1 MGVDTRLY
9 WIWLQEAV
17 GRGNPLGSE
26 LLKKFGEPW
35 EVYHADRA
43 ALKAAGVKRKA
54 DLKALCDKSLRRA
67 NAVLTYTL
75 RCRDW
80 ILTPADSY
88 YPEQLKAIEAPPLVL
103 YGRGEPPRLQDVPT
117 LTIVGTRYCSSTGI
131 YAAEKLAAVAAAAG
145 ITVISGGAVGI
156 DAAAHRGALR
166 AGGVTVLLMPCSLD
180 VSYPREN
187 AALRQSVVMSGGALL
202 TEYAPTANA
211 YKSHFRERNRILS
224 GLSLAT
230 CVVEAP
236 KRSGALMTA
245 NFAREQGRDVYGV
258 PGDISRAS
266 CKGSNQLI
274 RSGAAPLCSGLDLL
288 EEFSLRWGNHL
299 NIEAAQYM
307 EENYKAVRPALKEEQ
322 RAPAR
327 REARWENPQRDTP
340 SAAKECPEYLSADA
354 KAVFAV
360 LGETALPVDELAAK
374 CGMAVPRVMA
384 VLTELE
390 LAGCVRPAAGQMYA
404 RPKD

>member
-1 MGVDTRLY
+1 MATDTRLY
-9 WIWLQEAV
+9 WIWMQEAV
-17 GRGNPLGSE
+17 GRGNPLGKK
-26 LLKKFGEPW
+26 LLETFGGPEA
-35 EVYHADRA
+35 VYNADRA
-43 ALKAAGVKRKA
+43 ALMASGVKRKA

-67 NAVLTYTL
+67 RAVLSYTL
-75 RCRDW
+75 DCRDW

-88 YPEQLKAIEAPPLVL
+88 YPEQLRAIDAPPLVL

-117 LTIVGTRYCSSTGI
+117 LTIVGTRYCSSAGV

-187 AALRQSVVMSGGALL
+187 AALRRSIVMNGGALL
-202 TEYAPTANA
+202 TEYAPTAKA

-245 NFAREQGRDVYGV
+245 GFAREQGRDVYSI
-258 PGDISRAS
+258 PGDIDRAC
-266 CKGSNQLI
+266 CKGSNALL
-274 RSGAAPLCSGLDLL
+274 RKGAAPLCSGRDLL
-288 EEFSLRWGNHL
+288 EEFSPRWGNHL
-299 NIEAAQYM
+299 NSEAARYT
-307 EENYKAVRPALKEEQ
+307 EETYKAAGPAVKEKQ
-322 RAPAR
+322 RAPAAR
-327 REARWENPQRDTP
+327 AARWEKPKT
-340 SAAKECPEYLSADA
+340 AAPAERTCPDYLSPDA
-354 KAVFAV
+354 KTVFAG
-360 LGETALPVDELAAK
+360 LGESPLPVDELAAK
-374 CGMAVPRVMA
+374 CGLPVPRVMA
-384 VLTELE
+384 ALTELE
-390 LAGCVRPAAGQMYA
+390 LAGCVSPAAGQMYA

>member
-1 MGVDTRLY
+1 MATDTRLY
-9 WIWLQEAV
+9 WIWMQEAV
-17 GRGNPLGSE
+17 GRGNPLGKK
-26 LLKKFGEPW
+26 LLETFGGPEA
-35 EVYHADRA
+35 VYNADRA
-43 ALKAAGVKRKA
+43 ALMAAGVKRKA

-67 NAVLTYTL
+67 RAVLSYTL
-75 RCRDW
+75 DCRDW

-88 YPEQLKAIEAPPLVL
+88 YPEQLRAIDAPPLVL

-117 LTIVGTRYCSSTGI
+117 MTIVGTRYCSSAGI
-131 YAAEKLAAVAAAAG
+131 VAAEKLAAVAAAAG

-187 AALRQSVVMSGGALL
+187 AALRRSIVMNGGALL
-202 TEYAPTANA
+202 TEYAPTAKA

-245 NFAREQGRDVYGV
+245 GFAREQGRDVYSV
-258 PGDISRAS
+258 PGDIDRAC
-266 CKGSNQLI
+266 CKGSNALL
-274 RSGAAPLCSGLDLL
+274 RKGAAPLCSGRDLL
-288 EEFSLRWGNHL
+288 EEFSPRWGNHL
-299 NIEAAQYM
+299 NSEAARYV
-307 EENYKAVRPALKEEQ
+307 EETYKAAGPAVKEKQ
-322 RAPAR
+322 RAPAAR
-327 REARWENPQRDTP
+327 AARWEKPKTAA
-340 SAAKECPEYLSADA
+340 SAERTCPDYLSPDA
-354 KAVFAV
+354 KTVFAG
-360 LGETALPVDELAAK
+360 LGESPLPVDELAAK
-374 CGMAVPRVMA
+374 CGLPVPRVMA
-384 VLTELE
+384 ALTELE
-390 LAGCVRPAAGQMYA
+390 LAGCVSPAAGQMYA

>member
-1 MGVDTRLY
+1 MATDTRLY
-9 WIWLQEAV
+9 WIWMQEAV
-17 GRGNPLGSE
+17 GRGNPLGKK
-26 LLKKFGEPW
+26 LLETFGGPEA
-35 EVYHADRA
+35 VYNADRA
-43 ALKAAGVKRKA
+43 ALMAAGVKRKA

-67 NAVLTYTL
+67 RAVLSYTL
-75 RCRDW
+75 DCRDW

-88 YPEQLKAIEAPPLVL
+88 YPEQLRAIDAPPLVL

-117 LTIVGTRYCSSTGI
+117 LTIVGTRYCSSAGV

-187 AALRQSVVMSGGALL
+187 AALRRSIVMNGGALL
-202 TEYAPTANA
+202 TEYAPTAKA

-245 NFAREQGRDVYGV
+245 GFAREQGRDVYSV
-258 PGDISRAS
+258 PGDIDRAC
-266 CKGSNQLI
+266 CKGSNVLL
-274 RSGAAPLCSGLDLL
+274 RKGAAPLCSGRDLL
-288 EEFSLRWGNHL
+288 EEFSPRWGNHL
-299 NIEAAQYM
+299 NSEAARYT
-307 EENYKAVRPALKEEQ
+307 EETYKAAGPAVKEKQ
-322 RAPAR
+322 RAPAAR
-327 REARWENPQRDTP
+327 AARWEKPKTAVPAERT
-340 SAAKECPEYLSADA
+340 CPDYLSPDA
-354 KAVFAV
+354 KTVFAG
-360 LGETALPVDELAAK
+360 LGESPLPVDELAAK
-374 CGMAVPRVMA
+374 CGLPVPRVMA
-384 VLTELE
+384 ALTELE
-390 LAGCVRPAAGQMYA
+390 LAGCVSPAAGQMYA

>member
-1 MGVDTRLY
+1 MY
-9 WIWLQEAV
+9 
-17 GRGNPLGSE
+17 N
-26 LLKKFGEPW
+26 
-35 EVYHADRA
+35 ADRA

-54 DLKALCDKSLRRA
+54 SLKALCDKSLRRA
-67 NAVLTYTL
+67 RAVLSYTL
-75 RCRDW
+75 DCRDW

-88 YPEQLKAIEAPPLVL
+88 YPEQLRAIDAPPLVL

-117 LTIVGTRYCSSTGI
+117 LTIVGTRYCSSAGV

-187 AALRQSVVMSGGALL
+187 AALRRSIVMNGGALL
-202 TEYAPTANA
+202 TEYAPTAKA

-245 NFAREQGRDVYGV
+245 GFAREQGRDVYSV
-258 PGDISRAS
+258 PGDIDRAC
-266 CKGSNQLI
+266 CKGSNALL
-274 RSGAAPLCSGLDLL
+274 RKGAAPLCSGRDLL
-288 EEFSLRWGNHL
+288 EEFSPRWGNHL
-299 NIEAAQYM
+299 NSEAARYT
-307 EENYKAVRPALKEEQ
+307 EETYKAAGPAVKEKQ
-322 RAPAR
+322 RAPAAR
-327 REARWENPQRDTP
+327 AARWEKPKTAVPAERT
-340 SAAKECPEYLSADA
+340 CPDYLSPDA
-354 KAVFAV
+354 KTVFAG
-360 LGETALPVDELAAK
+360 LGESPLPVDELAAK
-374 CGMAVPRVMA
+374 CGLPVPRVMA
-384 VLTELE
+384 ALTELE
-390 LAGCVRPAAGQMYA
+390 LAGCVSPAAGQMYA

>member
-1 MGVDTRLY
+1 MATDTRLY
-9 WIWLQEAV
+9 WIWMQEAV
-17 GRGNPLGSE
+17 GRGNPLGKK
-26 LLKKFGEPW
+26 LLETFGGPEA
-35 EVYHADRA
+35 VYNADRA
-43 ALKAAGVKRKA
+43 ALLAAGVKRKA

-67 NAVLTYTL
+67 RAVLSYTL
-75 RCRDW
+75 DCRDW

-88 YPEQLKAIEAPPLVL
+88 YPEQLRAIDAPPLVL

-117 LTIVGTRYCSSTGI
+117 LTIVGTRYCSSAGV

-187 AALRQSVVMSGGALL
+187 AALRRSIVMNGGALL
-202 TEYAPTANA
+202 TEYAPTAKA

-245 NFAREQGRDVYGV
+245 GFAREQGRDVYSV
-258 PGDISRAS
+258 PGDIDRAC
-266 CKGSNQLI
+266 CKGSNALL
-274 RSGAAPLCSGLDLL
+274 RKGAAPLCSGRDLL
-288 EEFSLRWGNHL
+288 EEFSPRWGNHL
-299 NIEAAQYM
+299 NSEAARYV
-307 EENYKAVRPALKEEQ
+307 EETYKAAGPAVKEKQ
-322 RAPAR
+322 RAPAAR
-327 REARWENPQRDTP
+327 AARWEKPKT
-340 SAAKECPEYLSADA
+340 AAPAERTCPDYLSPDA
-354 KAVFAV
+354 KTVFAG
-360 LGETALPVDELAAK
+360 LGESPLPVDELAAK
-374 CGMAVPRVMA
+374 CGLPVPRVMA
-384 VLTELE
+384 ALTELE
-390 LAGCVRPAAGQMYA
+390 LAGCVSPAAGQMYA

>member
-1 MGVDTRLY
+1 MATDTRLY
-9 WIWLQEAV
+9 WIWMQEAV
-17 GRGNPLGSE
+17 GRGNPLGKK
-26 LLKKFGEPW
+26 LLETFGGPEA
-35 EVYHADRA
+35 VYNADRA
-43 ALKAAGVKRKA
+43 ALMAAGAKRKA

-67 NAVLTYTL
+67 RAVLSYTL
-75 RCRDW
+75 DCRDW

-88 YPEQLKAIEAPPLVL
+88 YPEQLRAIDAPPLVL

-117 LTIVGTRYCSSTGI
+117 LTIVGTRYCSSAGV

-187 AALRQSVVMSGGALL
+187 AALRRSIVMNGGALL
-202 TEYAPTANA
+202 TEYAPTAKA

-245 NFAREQGRDVYGV
+245 GFAREQGRDVYSV
-258 PGDISRAS
+258 PGDIDRAC
-266 CKGSNQLI
+266 CKGSNALL
-274 RSGAAPLCSGLDLL
+274 RKGAAPLCSGRDLL
-288 EEFSLRWGNHL
+288 EEFSPRWGNHL
-299 NIEAAQYM
+299 NSEAARYT
-307 EENYKAVRPALKEEQ
+307 EETYKAAGPAVKEKQ
-322 RAPAR
+322 RAPAAR
-327 REARWENPQRDTP
+327 AARWEKPKT
-340 SAAKECPEYLSADA
+340 AAPAERTCPDYLSPDA
-354 KAVFAV
+354 KTVFAG
-360 LGETALPVDELAAK
+360 LGESPLPVDELAAK
-374 CGMAVPRVMA
+374 CGLPVPRVMA
-384 VLTELE
+384 ALTELE
-390 LAGCVRPAAGQMYA
+390 LAGCVSPAAGQMYA

>member
-1 MGVDTRLY
+1 MATDTRLY
-9 WIWLQEAV
+9 WIWMQEAV
-17 GRGNPLGSE
+17 GRGNPLGKK
-26 LLKKFGEPW
+26 LLETFGGPEA
-35 EVYHADRA
+35 VYNADRA

-54 DLKALCDKSLRRA
+54 SLKALCDKSLRRA
-67 NAVLTYTL
+67 RAVLSYTL
-75 RCRDW
+75 DCRDW

-88 YPEQLKAIEAPPLVL
+88 YPEQLRAIDAPPLVL

-117 LTIVGTRYCSSTGI
+117 LTIVGTRYCSSAGV

-187 AALRQSVVMSGGALL
+187 AALRQSIVMNGGALL
-202 TEYAPTANA
+202 TEYAPTAKA

-245 NFAREQGRDVYGV
+245 GFAREQGRDVYSV
-258 PGDISRAS
+258 PGDIDRAC
-266 CKGSNQLI
+266 CKGSNALL
-274 RSGAAPLCSGLDLL
+274 RKGAAPLCSGRDLL
-288 EEFSLRWGNHL
+288 EEFSPRWGNRL
-299 NIEAAQYM
+299 NVEAARYT
-307 EENYKAVRPALKEEQ
+307 EETYKAAGPAVKEKQ
-322 RAPAR
+322 RAPAAR
-327 REARWENPQRDTP
+327 AARWEKPKT
-340 SAAKECPEYLSADA
+340 AAPAARTCPDYLSPDA
-354 KAVFAV
+354 KTVFAG
-360 LGETALPVDELAAK
+360 LGESPLPVDELAAK
-374 CGMAVPRVMA
+374 CGLPVPRVMA
-384 VLTELE
+384 ALTELE
-390 LAGCVRPAAGQMYA
+390 LAGCVSPAAGQMYA

>member
-1 MGVDTRLY
+1 MATDTRLY
-9 WIWLQEAV
+9 WIWMQEAV
-17 GRGNPLGSE
+17 GRGNPLGKK
-26 LLKKFGEPW
+26 LLETFGGPEA
-35 EVYHADRA
+35 VYNADRA
-43 ALKAAGVKRKA
+43 ALMAAGVKRKA

-67 NAVLTYTL
+67 RAVLSYTL
-75 RCRDW
+75 DCRDW

-88 YPEQLKAIEAPPLVL
+88 YPEQLRAIDAPPLVL

-117 LTIVGTRYCSSTGI
+117 LTIVGTRYCSSAGV

-187 AALRQSVVMSGGALL
+187 AALRRSIVMNGGALL
-202 TEYAPTANA
+202 TEYAPTAKA

-245 NFAREQGRDVYGV
+245 GFAREQGRDVYSV
-258 PGDISRAS
+258 PGDIDRAC
-266 CKGSNQLI
+266 CKGSNALL
-274 RSGAAPLCSGLDLL
+274 RKGAAPLCSGRDLL
-288 EEFSLRWGNHL
+288 EEFSPRWGNHL
-299 NIEAAQYM
+299 NSEAARYT
-307 EENYKAVRPALKEEQ
+307 EETYKAAGPAVKEKQ
-322 RAPAR
+322 RAPAAR
-327 REARWENPQRDTP
+327 AARWEKPKT
-340 SAAKECPEYLSADA
+340 AAPAERTCPDYLSPDA
-354 KAVFAV
+354 KTVFAG
-360 LGETALPVDELAAK
+360 LGESPLPVDELAAK
-374 CGMAVPRVMA
+374 CGLPVPRVMA
-384 VLTELE
+384 ALTELE
-390 LAGCVRPAAGQMYA
+390 LAGCVSPAAGQMYA

>member
-1 MGVDTRLY
+1 MATDTRLY
-9 WIWLQEAV
+9 WIWMQEAV
-17 GRGNPLGSE
+17 GRGNPLGKK
-26 LLKKFGEPW
+26 LLETFGGPEA
-35 EVYHADRA
+35 VYNADRA

-67 NAVLTYTL
+67 RAVLSYTL
-75 RCRDW
+75 DCRDW

-88 YPEQLKAIEAPPLVL
+88 YPEQLRAIDAPPLVL

-117 LTIVGTRYCSSTGI
+117 LTIVGTRYCSSAGV

-187 AALRQSVVMSGGALL
+187 AALRRSIVMNGGALL
-202 TEYAPTANA
+202 TEYAPTAKA

-245 NFAREQGRDVYGV
+245 GFAREQGRDVYSV
-258 PGDISRAS
+258 PGDIDRAC
-266 CKGSNQLI
+266 CKGSNALL
-274 RSGAAPLCSGLDLL
+274 RKGAAPLCSGRDLL
-288 EEFSLRWGNHL
+288 EEFSPRWGNHL
-299 NIEAAQYM
+299 NSEAARYT
-307 EENYKAVRPALKEEQ
+307 EETYKAAGPAVKEKQ
-322 RAPAR
+322 RAPAAR
-327 REARWENPQRDTP
+327 AARWEKPKT
-340 SAAKECPEYLSADA
+340 AAPAERTCPDYLSPDA
-354 KAVFAV
+354 KTVFAG
-360 LGETALPVDELAAK
+360 LGESPLPVDELAAK
-374 CGMAVPRVMA
+374 CGLPVPRVMA
-384 VLTELE
+384 ALTELE
-390 LAGCVRPAAGQMYA
+390 LAGCVSPAAGQMYA

>member
-1 MGVDTRLY
+1 MATDTRLY
-9 WIWLQEAV
+9 WIWMQEAV
-17 GRGNPLGSE
+17 GRGNPLGKK
-26 LLKKFGEPW
+26 LLETFGGPEA
-35 EVYHADRA
+35 VYNADRA
-43 ALKAAGVKRKA
+43 ALMAAGVKRKA
-54 DLKALCDKSLRRA
+54 SLKALCDKSLRRA
-67 NAVLTYTL
+67 RAVLSYTL
-75 RCRDW
+75 DCRDW

-88 YPEQLKAIEAPPLVL
+88 YPEQLRAIDAPPLVL

-117 LTIVGTRYCSSTGI
+117 LTIVGTRYCSSAGV

-187 AALRQSVVMSGGALL
+187 AALRQSIVMNGGALL
-202 TEYAPTANA
+202 TEYAPTAKA

-245 NFAREQGRDVYGV
+245 GFAREQGRDVYSV
-258 PGDISRAS
+258 PGDIDRAC
-266 CKGSNQLI
+266 CKGSNALL
-274 RSGAAPLCSGLDLL
+274 RKGAAPLCSGRDLL
-288 EEFSLRWGNHL
+288 EEFSPRWGNRL
-299 NIEAAQYM
+299 NVEAARYT
-307 EENYKAVRPALKEEQ
+307 EETYKAAGPAVKEKQ
-322 RAPAR
+322 RAPAAR
-327 REARWENPQRDTP
+327 AARWEKPKT
-340 SAAKECPEYLSADA
+340 AAPAERTCPDYLSPDA
-354 KAVFAV
+354 KTVFAG
-360 LGETALPVDELAAK
+360 LGESPLPVDELAAK
-374 CGMAVPRVMA
+374 CGLPVPRVMA
-384 VLTELE
+384 ALTELE
-390 LAGCVRPAAGQMYA
+390 LAGCVSPAAGQMYA

>member
-1 MGVDTRLY
+1 MATDTRLY
-9 WIWLQEAV
+9 WIWMQEAV
-17 GRGNPLGSE
+17 GRGNPLGKK
-26 LLKKFGEPW
+26 LLETFGGPEA
-35 EVYHADRA
+35 VYNADRA

-54 DLKALCDKSLRRA
+54 SLKALCDKSLRHAR
-67 NAVLTYTL
+67 AVLSYTL
-75 RCRDW
+75 DCRDW

-88 YPEQLKAIEAPPLVL
+88 YPEQLRAIDAPPLVL

-117 LTIVGTRYCSSTGI
+117 LTIVGTRYCSSAGV

-187 AALRQSVVMSGGALL
+187 AALRQSIVMSKGALL
-202 TEYAPTANA
+202 TEYAPTAKA

-245 NFAREQGRDVYGV
+245 GFAREQGRDVYSV
-258 PGDISRAS
+258 PGDIDRAC
-266 CKGSNQLI
+266 CKGSNALL
-274 RSGAAPLCSGLDLL
+274 RKGAAPLCSGRDLL
-288 EEFSLRWGNHL
+288 EEFSPRWGNHL
-299 NIEAAQYM
+299 NSEAARYT
-307 EENYKAVRPALKEEQ
+307 EETYKAAGPAVKEKQ
-322 RAPAR
+322 RAPAAR
-327 REARWENPQRDTP
+327 AARWEKPKTAVPAERT
-340 SAAKECPEYLSADA
+340 CPDYLSPDA
-354 KAVFAV
+354 KTVFAG
-360 LGETALPVDELAAK
+360 LGESPLPVDELAAK
-374 CGMAVPRVMA
+374 CGLPVPRVMA
-384 VLTELE
+384 ALTELE
-390 LAGCVRPAAGQMYA
+390 LAGCVSPAAGQMYA

>member
-1 MGVDTRLY
+1 MATDTRLY
-9 WIWLQEAV
+9 WIWMQEAV
-17 GRGNPLGSE
+17 GRGNPLGKK
-26 LLKKFGEPW
+26 LLETFGGPEA
-35 EVYHADRA
+35 VYNADRA
-43 ALKAAGVKRKA
+43 ALMAAGVKRKA

-67 NAVLTYTL
+67 RAVLSYTL
-75 RCRDW
+75 DCRDW

-88 YPEQLKAIEAPPLVL
+88 YPEQLRAIDAPPLVL

-117 LTIVGTRYCSSTGI
+117 LTIVGTRYCSSAGV

-187 AALRQSVVMSGGALL
+187 AALRQSIVMNGGALL
-202 TEYAPTANA
+202 TEYAPTAKA

-245 NFAREQGRDVYGV
+245 GFAREQGRDVYSV
-258 PGDISRAS
+258 PGDIDRAC
-266 CKGSNQLI
+266 CKGSNALL
-274 RSGAAPLCSGLDLL
+274 RKGAAPLCSGRDLL
-288 EEFSLRWGNHL
+288 EEFSPRWGNRL
-299 NIEAAQYM
+299 NVEAARYT
-307 EENYKAVRPALKEEQ
+307 EETYKAAGPAVKEKQ
-322 RAPAR
+322 RAPAAR
-327 REARWENPQRDTP
+327 AARWEKPKT
-340 SAAKECPEYLSADA
+340 AAPAERTCPDYLSPDA
-354 KAVFAV
+354 KTVFAG
-360 LGETALPVDELAAK
+360 LGESPLPVDELAAK
-374 CGMAVPRVMA
+374 CGLPVPRVMA
-384 VLTELE
+384 ALTELE
-390 LAGCVRPAAGQMYA
+390 LAGCVSPAAGQMYA

>member
-1 MGVDTRLY
+1 MATDTRLY
-9 WIWLQEAV
+9 WIWMQEAV
-17 GRGNPLGSE
+17 GRGNPLGKK
-26 LLKKFGEPW
+26 LLETFGGPEA
-35 EVYHADRA
+35 VYNADRA
-43 ALKAAGVKRKA
+43 ALMAAGVKRKA

-67 NAVLTYTL
+67 RAVLSYTL
-75 RCRDW
+75 DCRDW

-88 YPEQLKAIEAPPLVL
+88 YPEQLRAIDAPPLVL

-117 LTIVGTRYCSSTGI
+117 LTIVGTRYCSSAGV

-187 AALRQSVVMSGGALL
+187 AALRRSIVMNGGALL
-202 TEYAPTANA
+202 TEYAPTAKA

-245 NFAREQGRDVYGV
+245 GFAREQGRDVYSV
-258 PGDISRAS
+258 PGDIDRAC
-266 CKGSNQLI
+266 CKGSNALL
-274 RSGAAPLCSGLDLL
+274 RKGAAPLCSGRDLL
-288 EEFSLRWGNHL
+288 EEFSPRWGNHL
-299 NIEAAQYM
+299 NSEAARYV
-307 EENYKAVRPALKEEQ
+307 EETYKAAGPAVKEKQ
-322 RAPAR
+322 RAPAAR
-327 REARWENPQRDTP
+327 AARWEKPKT
-340 SAAKECPEYLSADA
+340 AAPAERTCPDYLSPDA
-354 KAVFAV
+354 KTVFAG
-360 LGETALPVDELAAK
+360 LGESPLPVDELAAK
-374 CGMAVPRVMA
+374 CGLPVPRVMA
-384 VLTELE
+384 ALTELE
-390 LAGCVRPAAGQMYA
+390 LAGCVSPAAGQMYA

>member
-1 MGVDTRLY
+1 MATDTRLY
-9 WIWLQEAV
+9 WIWMQEAV
-17 GRGNPLGSE
+17 GRGNPLGKK
-26 LLKKFGEPW
+26 LLETFGGPEA
-35 EVYHADRA
+35 VYNADRA
-43 ALKAAGVKRKA
+43 ALMAAGVKRKA

-67 NAVLTYTL
+67 RAVLSYTL
-75 RCRDW
+75 DCRDW

-88 YPEQLKAIEAPPLVL
+88 YPEQLRAIDAPPLVL

-117 LTIVGTRYCSSTGI
+117 LTIVGTRYCSSAGV

-187 AALRQSVVMSGGALL
+187 AALRRSIVMNGGALL
-202 TEYAPTANA
+202 TEYAPTAKA

-245 NFAREQGRDVYGV
+245 GFAREQGRDVYSV
-258 PGDISRAS
+258 PGDIDRAC
-266 CKGSNQLI
+266 CKGSNALL
-274 RSGAAPLCSGLDLL
+274 RKGAAPLCSGRDLL
-288 EEFSLRWGNHL
+288 EEFSPRWGNHL
-299 NIEAAQYM
+299 NSEAARYT
-307 EENYKAVRPALKEEQ
+307 EETYKAAGPAVKEKQ
-322 RAPAR
+322 RAPAAR
-327 REARWENPQRDTP
+327 AARWEKPKTAVPAERT
-340 SAAKECPEYLSADA
+340 CPDYLSPDA
-354 KAVFAV
+354 KTVFAG
-360 LGETALPVDELAAK
+360 LGESPLPVDELAAK
-374 CGMAVPRVMA
+374 CGLPVPRVMA
-384 VLTELE
+384 ALTELE
-390 LAGCVRPAAGQMYA
+390 LAGCVSPAAGQMYA

>member
-1 MGVDTRLY
+1 MATDTRLY
-9 WIWLQEAV
+9 WIWMQEAV
-17 GRGNPLGSE
+17 GRGNPLGKK
-26 LLKKFGEPW
+26 LLETFGGPEA
-35 EVYHADRA
+35 VYNADRA
-43 ALKAAGVKRKA
+43 ALMAAGVKRKA

-67 NAVLTYTL
+67 RAVLSYTL
-75 RCRDW
+75 DCRDW

-88 YPEQLKAIEAPPLVL
+88 YPEQLRAIDAPPLVL

-117 LTIVGTRYCSSTGI
+117 LTIVGTRYCSSAGV

-187 AALRQSVVMSGGALL
+187 AALRRSIVMNGGALL
-202 TEYAPTANA
+202 TEYAPTAKA

-245 NFAREQGRDVYGV
+245 GFAREQGRDVYSV
-258 PGDISRAS
+258 PGDIDRAC
-266 CKGSNQLI
+266 CKGSNALL
-274 RSGAAPLCSGLDLL
+274 RKGAAPLCSGRDLL
-288 EEFSLRWGNHL
+288 EEFSPRWGNRL
-299 NIEAAQYM
+299 NSEAARYM
-307 EENYKAVRPALKEEQ
+307 EETYKAAGPAVKEKQ
-322 RAPAR
+322 RAPAAR
-327 REARWENPQRDTP
+327 AARWEKPKT
-340 SAAKECPEYLSADA
+340 AAPAERTCPDYLSPDA
-354 KAVFAV
+354 KTVFAG
-360 LGETALPVDELAAK
+360 LGESPLPVDELAAK
-374 CGMAVPRVMA
+374 CGLPVPRVMA
-384 VLTELE
+384 ALTELE
-390 LAGCVRPAAGQMYA
+390 LAGCVSPAAGQMYA

>member
-1 MGVDTRLY
+1 MATDTRLY
-9 WIWLQEAV
+9 WIWMQEAV
-17 GRGNPLGSE
+17 GRGNPLGKK
-26 LLKKFGEPW
+26 LLETFGGPEA
-35 EVYHADRA
+35 VYNADRA
-43 ALKAAGVKRKA
+43 ALMAAGVKRKA

-67 NAVLTYTL
+67 RAVLSYTL
-75 RCRDW
+75 DCRDW

-88 YPEQLKAIEAPPLVL
+88 YPEQLRAIDAPPLVL

-117 LTIVGTRYCSSTGI
+117 LTIVGTRYCSSAGV

-187 AALRQSVVMSGGALL
+187 AALRRSIVMNGGALL
-202 TEYAPTANA
+202 TEYAPTAKA

-245 NFAREQGRDVYGV
+245 GFAREQGRDVYSV
-258 PGDISRAS
+258 PGDIDRAC
-266 CKGSNQLI
+266 CKGSNALL
-274 RSGAAPLCSGLDLL
+274 RKGAAPLCSGRDLL
-288 EEFSLRWGNHL
+288 EEFSPRWGNHL
-299 NIEAAQYM
+299 NSEAARYT
-307 EENYKAVRPALKEEQ
+307 EETYKAAGPAVKEKQ
-322 RAPAR
+322 RAPAAR
-327 REARWENPQRDTP
+327 AARWEKPKT
-340 SAAKECPEYLSADA
+340 AAPAERTCPDYLSPDA
-354 KAVFAV
+354 KTVFAG
-360 LGETALPVDELAAK
+360 LGESPLPVDELAVK
-374 CGMAVPRVMA
+374 CRLPVPRVMA
-384 VLTELE
+384 ALTELE
-390 LAGCVRPAAGQMYA
+390 LAGCVSPAAGQMYA

>member
-1 MGVDTRLY
+1 MATDTRLY
-9 WIWLQEAV
+9 WIWMQEAV
-17 GRGNPLGSE
+17 GRGNPLGKK
-26 LLKKFGEPW
+26 LLETFGGPEA
-35 EVYHADRA
+35 VYNAERA
-43 ALKAAGVKRKA
+43 ALMAAGVKRKA

-67 NAVLTYTL
+67 RAVLSYTL
-75 RCRDW
+75 DCRDW

-88 YPEQLKAIEAPPLVL
+88 YPEQLRAIDAPPLVL

-117 LTIVGTRYCSSTGI
+117 LTIVGTRYCSSAGV

-187 AALRQSVVMSGGALL
+187 AALRQSIVMNGGALL
-202 TEYAPTANA
+202 TEYAPTAKA

-245 NFAREQGRDVYGV
+245 GFAREQGRDVYSV
-258 PGDISRAS
+258 PGDIDRAC
-266 CKGSNQLI
+266 CKGSNALL
-274 RSGAAPLCSGLDLL
+274 RKGAAPLCSGRDLL
-288 EEFSLRWGNHL
+288 EEFSPRWGNRL
-299 NIEAAQYM
+299 NVEAARYT
-307 EENYKAVRPALKEEQ
+307 EETYKAAGPAVKEKQ
-322 RAPAR
+322 RAPAAR
-327 REARWENPQRDTP
+327 AARWEKPKT
-340 SAAKECPEYLSADA
+340 AAPAERTCPDYLSPDA
-354 KAVFAV
+354 KTVFAG
-360 LGETALPVDELAAK
+360 LGESPLPVDELAAK
-374 CGMAVPRVMA
+374 CGLPVPRVMA
-384 VLTELE
+384 ALTELE
-390 LAGCVRPAAGQMYA
+390 LAGCVSPAAGQMYA

>member
-1 MGVDTRLY
+1 MATDTRLY

-17 GRGNPLGSE
+17 GRGNPLGKK
-26 LLKKFGEPW
+26 LLETFGGPGA
-35 EVYHADRA
+35 VYNADRA
-43 ALKAAGVKRKA
+43 ALMAACVKRKA

-67 NAVLTYTL
+67 RAVLSYTL
-75 RCRDW
+75 DCRDW

-88 YPEQLKAIEAPPLVL
+88 YPEQLRAIDAPPLVL

-117 LTIVGTRYCSSTGI
+117 LTIVGTRYCSSAGI
-131 YAAEKLAAVAAAAG
+131 AAAEKLAAVAAAAG

-187 AALRQSVVMSGGALL
+187 AALRRSIVMNGGALL
-202 TEYAPTANA
+202 TEYAPTAKA

-245 NFAREQGRDVYGV
+245 GFAREQGRDVYGV
-258 PGDISRAS
+258 PGDISRVC
-266 CKGSNQLI
+266 CKGSNALL
-274 RSGAAPLCSGLDLL
+274 RKGAVPLCSGRDLL
-288 EEFSLRWGNHL
+288 EEFSPRWGNLL
-299 NIEAAQYM
+299 NSEAARYT
-307 EENYKAVRPALKEEQ
+307 EETYRTAGPAVKEEQ
-322 RAPAR
+322 CAPAGRAAR
-327 REARWENPQRDTP
+327 REKPKT
-340 SAAKECPEYLSADA
+340 AAPTGRTCPDYLSSDA
-354 KAVFAV
+354 KAVFAG
-360 LGETALPVDELAAK
+360 LGESPLPVDELAAK
-374 CGMAVPRVMA
+374 CGLPVPRVMA
-384 VLTELE
+384 ALTELE
-390 LAGCVRPAAGQMYA
+390 LAGCVSPAAGQMYA
-404 RPKD
+404 RPED

>member
-1 MGVDTRLY
+1 MATDTRLY
-9 WIWLQEAV
+9 WIWMQEAV
-17 GRGNPLGSE
+17 GRGNPLGKK
-26 LLKKFGEPW
+26 LLETFGGPEA
-35 EVYHADRA
+35 VYNADRA
-43 ALKAAGVKRKA
+43 ALMAAGVKRKA

-67 NAVLTYTL
+67 RAVLSYTL
-75 RCRDW
+75 DCRDW

-88 YPEQLKAIEAPPLVL
+88 YPEQLRAIDAPPLVL

-117 LTIVGTRYCSSTGI
+117 LTIVGTRYCSSAGV

-187 AALRQSVVMSGGALL
+187 AALRRSIVMNGGALL
-202 TEYAPTANA
+202 TEYAPTAKA

-245 NFAREQGRDVYGV
+245 GFAREQGRDVYSV
-258 PGDISRAS
+258 PGDIDRAC
-266 CKGSNQLI
+266 CKGSNALL
-274 RSGAAPLCSGLDLL
+274 RKGAAPLCSGRDLL
-288 EEFSLRWGNHL
+288 EEFSPRWGNHL
-299 NIEAAQYM
+299 NSEAARYV
-307 EENYKAVRPALKEEQ
+307 EETYKAAGPAVKEKQ
-322 RAPAR
+322 RAPAAR
-327 REARWENPQRDTP
+327 AARWEKPKTAA
-340 SAAKECPEYLSADA
+340 SAERTCPDYLSPDA
-354 KAVFAV
+354 KTVFAG
-360 LGETALPVDELAAK
+360 LGESPLPVDELAAK
-374 CGMAVPRVMA
+374 CGLPVPRVMA
-384 VLTELE
+384 ALTELE
-390 LAGCVRPAAGQMYA
+390 LAGCVSPAAGQMYA

>member
-1 MGVDTRLY
+1 MATDTRLY
-9 WIWLQEAV
+9 WIWMQEAV
-17 GRGNPLGSE
+17 GRGNPLGKK
-26 LLKKFGEPW
+26 LLETFGGPEA
-35 EVYHADRA
+35 VYNADRA

-54 DLKALCDKSLRRA
+54 SLKALCDKSLRRA
-67 NAVLTYTL
+67 RAVLSYTL
-75 RCRDW
+75 DCRDW

-88 YPEQLKAIEAPPLVL
+88 YPEQLRAIDAPPLVL

-117 LTIVGTRYCSSTGI
+117 LTIVGTRYCSSAGV

-187 AALRQSVVMSGGALL
+187 AALRRSIVMNGGALL
-202 TEYAPTANA
+202 TEYAPTAKA

-245 NFAREQGRDVYGV
+245 GFAREQGRDVYSV
-258 PGDISRAS
+258 PGDIDRAC
-266 CKGSNQLI
+266 CKGSNALL
-274 RSGAAPLCSGLDLL
+274 RKGAAPLCSGRDLL
-288 EEFSLRWGNHL
+288 EEFSPRWGNHL
-299 NIEAAQYM
+299 NSEAARYT
-307 EENYKAVRPALKEEQ
+307 EETYKAAGPAVKEKQ
-322 RAPAR
+322 RAPAAR
-327 REARWENPQRDTP
+327 AARWEKPKTAVPAERT
-340 SAAKECPEYLSADA
+340 CPDYLSPDA
-354 KAVFAV
+354 KTVFAG
-360 LGETALPVDELAAK
+360 LGESPLPVDELAAK
-374 CGMAVPRVMA
+374 CGLPVPRVMA
-384 VLTELE
+384 ALTELE
-390 LAGCVRPAAGQMYA
+390 LAGCVSPAAGQMYA

>member
-1 MGVDTRLY
+1 MATDTRLY
-9 WIWLQEAV
+9 WIWMQEAV
-17 GRGNPLGSE
+17 GRGNPLGKK
-26 LLKKFGEPW
+26 LLETFGGPEA
-35 EVYHADRA
+35 VYNADRA

-54 DLKALCDKSLRRA
+54 SLKALCDKSLRRA
-67 NAVLTYTL
+67 RAVLSYTL
-75 RCRDW
+75 DCRDW

-88 YPEQLKAIEAPPLVL
+88 YPEQLRAIDAPPLVL

-117 LTIVGTRYCSSTGI
+117 LTIVGTRYCSSAGV

-187 AALRQSVVMSGGALL
+187 AALRQSIVMNGGALL
-202 TEYAPTANA
+202 TEYAPTAKA

-245 NFAREQGRDVYGV
+245 GFAREQGRDVYSV
-258 PGDISRAS
+258 PGDIDRAC
-266 CKGSNQLI
+266 CKGSNALL
-274 RSGAAPLCSGLDLL
+274 RKGAAPLCSGRDLL
-288 EEFSLRWGNHL
+288 EEFSPRWGNRL
-299 NIEAAQYM
+299 NVEAARYT
-307 EENYKAVRPALKEEQ
+307 EETYKAAGPAVKEKQ
-322 RAPAR
+322 RAPAAR
-327 REARWENPQRDTP
+327 AARWEKPKT
-340 SAAKECPEYLSADA
+340 AAPAERTCPDYLSPDA
-354 KAVFAV
+354 KTVFAG
-360 LGETALPVDELAAK
+360 LGESPLPVDELAAK
-374 CGMAVPRVMA
+374 CGLPVPRVMA
-384 VLTELE
+384 ALTELE
-390 LAGCVRPAAGQMYA
+390 LAGCVSPAAGQMYA

>member
-1 MGVDTRLY
+1 MATDTRLY
-9 WIWLQEAV
+9 WIWMQEAV
-17 GRGNPLGSE
+17 GRGNPLGKK
-26 LLKKFGEPW
+26 LLETFGGPEA
-35 EVYHADRA
+35 VYNADRA

-54 DLKALCDKSLRRA
+54 SLKALCDKSLRRA
-67 NAVLTYTL
+67 RAVLSYTL
-75 RCRDW
+75 DCRDW

-88 YPEQLKAIEAPPLVL
+88 YPEQLRAIDAPPLVL

-117 LTIVGTRYCSSTGI
+117 LTIVGTRYCSSAGV

-187 AALRQSVVMSGGALL
+187 AALRRSIVMNGGALL
-202 TEYAPTANA
+202 TEYAPTAKA

-245 NFAREQGRDVYGV
+245 GFAREQGRDVYSV
-258 PGDISRAS
+258 PGDIDRAC
-266 CKGSNQLI
+266 CKGSNALL
-274 RSGAAPLCSGLDLL
+274 RKGAAPLCSGRDLL
-288 EEFSLRWGNHL
+288 EEFSPRWGNHL
-299 NIEAAQYM
+299 NSEAARYV
-307 EENYKAVRPALKEEQ
+307 EETYKAAGPAVKEKQ
-322 RAPAR
+322 RAPAAR
-327 REARWENPQRDTP
+327 AARWEKPKTAA
-340 SAAKECPEYLSADA
+340 SAERTCPDYLSPDA
-354 KAVFAV
+354 KTVFAG
-360 LGETALPVDELAAK
+360 LGESPLPVDELAAK
-374 CGMAVPRVMA
+374 CGLPVPRVMA
-384 VLTELE
+384 ALTELE
-390 LAGCVRPAAGQMYA
+390 LAGCVSPAAGQMYA

>member
-1 MGVDTRLY
+1 MATDTRLY
-9 WIWLQEAV
+9 WIWMQEAV
-17 GRGNPLGSE
+17 GRGNPLGKK
-26 LLKKFGEPW
+26 LLETFGGPEA
-35 EVYHADRA
+35 VYNADRA

-54 DLKALCDKSLRRA
+54 SLKALCDKSLRRA
-67 NAVLTYTL
+67 RAVLSYTL
-75 RCRDW
+75 DCRDW

-88 YPEQLKAIEAPPLVL
+88 YPEQLRAIDAPPLVL

-117 LTIVGTRYCSSTGI
+117 LTIVGTRYCSSAGV

-166 AGGVTVLLMPCSLD
+166 AGGVMALLMPCSLD

-187 AALRQSVVMSGGALL
+187 AALRQSIVMNGGALL
-202 TEYAPTANA
+202 TEYAPTAKA

-245 NFAREQGRDVYGV
+245 GFAREQGRDVYSV
-258 PGDISRAS
+258 PGDIDRAC
-266 CKGSNQLI
+266 CKGSNALL
-274 RSGAAPLCSGLDLL
+274 RKGAAPLCSGRDLL
-288 EEFSLRWGNHL
+288 EEFSPRWGNRL
-299 NIEAAQYM
+299 NVEAARYT
-307 EENYKAVRPALKEEQ
+307 EETYKAAGPAVKEKQ
-322 RAPAR
+322 RAPAAR
-327 REARWENPQRDTP
+327 AARWEKPKT
-340 SAAKECPEYLSADA
+340 AAPAERTCPDYLSPDA
-354 KAVFAV
+354 KTVFAG
-360 LGETALPVDELAAK
+360 LGESPLPVDELAAK
-374 CGMAVPRVMA
+374 CGLPVPRVMA
-384 VLTELE
+384 ALTELE
-390 LAGCVRPAAGQMYA
+390 LAGCVSPAAGQMYA

>member
-1 MGVDTRLY
+1 MATDTRLY
-9 WIWLQEAV
+9 WIWMQEAV
-17 GRGNPLGSE
+17 GRGNPLGKK
-26 LLKKFGEPW
+26 LLETFGGPEA
-35 EVYHADRA
+35 VYNADRA
-43 ALKAAGVKRKA
+43 ALMAAGVKRKA

-67 NAVLTYTL
+67 RAVLSYTL
-75 RCRDW
+75 DCRDW

-88 YPEQLKAIEAPPLVL
+88 YPEQLRAIDAPPLVL

-117 LTIVGTRYCSSTGI
+117 LTIVGTRYCSSAGV

-187 AALRQSVVMSGGALL
+187 AALRRSIVMNGGALL
-202 TEYAPTANA
+202 TEYAPTAKA

-245 NFAREQGRDVYGV
+245 GFAREQGRDVYSV
-258 PGDISRAS
+258 PGDIDRAC
-266 CKGSNQLI
+266 CKGSNALL
-274 RSGAAPLCSGLDLL
+274 RKGAAPLCSGRDLL
-288 EEFSLRWGNHL
+288 EEFSPRWGNHL
-299 NIEAAQYM
+299 NSEAARYV
-307 EENYKAVRPALKEEQ
+307 EETYKAAGPAVKEKQ
-322 RAPAR
+322 RAPAAR
-327 REARWENPQRDTP
+327 AARWEKPKTAA
-340 SAAKECPEYLSADA
+340 SAERTCPDYLSPDA
-354 KAVFAV
+354 KTVFAG
-360 LGETALPVDELAAK
+360 LGESPLPVDELAAK

-384 VLTELE
+384 ALTELE
-390 LAGCVRPAAGQMYA
+390 LAGCVSPAAGQMYA

>member
-1 MGVDTRLY
+1 MATDTRLY
-9 WIWLQEAV
+9 WIWMQEAV
-17 GRGNPLGSE
+17 GRGNPLGKK
-26 LLKKFGEPW
+26 LLETFGGPEA
-35 EVYHADRA
+35 VYNADRA
-43 ALKAAGVKRKA
+43 ALMAAGVKRKA

-67 NAVLTYTL
+67 RAVLSYTL
-75 RCRDW
+75 DCRDW

-88 YPEQLKAIEAPPLVL
+88 YPEQLRAIDAPPLVL

-117 LTIVGTRYCSSTGI
+117 MTIVGTRYCSSAGI
-131 YAAEKLAAVAAAAG
+131 VAAEKLAAVAAAAG

-187 AALRQSVVMSGGALL
+187 AALRRSIVMNGGALL
-202 TEYAPTANA
+202 TEYAPTAKA

-245 NFAREQGRDVYGV
+245 GFAREQGRDVYSV
-258 PGDISRAS
+258 PGDIDRAC
-266 CKGSNQLI
+266 CKGSNALL
-274 RSGAAPLCSGLDLL
+274 RKGAAPLCSGRDLL
-288 EEFSLRWGNHL
+288 EEFSPRWGNHL
-299 NIEAAQYM
+299 NSEAARYV
-307 EENYKAVRPALKEEQ
+307 EETYKAAGPAVKEKQ
-322 RAPAR
+322 HAPAAR
-327 REARWENPQRDTP
+327 AARWEKPKTAA
-340 SAAKECPEYLSADA
+340 SAERTCPDYLSPDA
-354 KAVFAV
+354 KTVFAG
-360 LGETALPVDELAAK
+360 LGESPLPVDELAAK
-374 CGMAVPRVMA
+374 CGLPVPRVMA
-384 VLTELE
+384 ALTELE
-390 LAGCVRPAAGQMYA
+390 LAGCVSPAAGQMYA

>member
-1 MGVDTRLY
+1 MATDTRLY
-9 WIWLQEAV
+9 WIWMQEAV
-17 GRGNPLGSE
+17 GRGNPLGKK
-26 LLKKFGEPW
+26 LLETFGGPEA
-35 EVYHADRA
+35 VYNADRA
-43 ALKAAGVKRKA
+43 ALMAAGVKRKA

-67 NAVLTYTL
+67 RAVLSYTL
-75 RCRDW
+75 DCRDW

-88 YPEQLKAIEAPPLVL
+88 YPEQLRAIDAPPLVL

-117 LTIVGTRYCSSTGI
+117 LTIVGTRYCSSAGV

-187 AALRQSVVMSGGALL
+187 AALRRSIVMNGGALL
-202 TEYAPTANA
+202 TEYAPTAKA

-245 NFAREQGRDVYGV
+245 GFAREQGRDVYSV
-258 PGDISRAS
+258 PGDIDRAC
-266 CKGSNQLI
+266 CKGSNALL
-274 RSGAAPLCSGLDLL
+274 RKGAAPLCSGRDLL
-288 EEFSLRWGNHL
+288 EEFSPRWGNRL
-299 NIEAAQYM
+299 NVEAARYV
-307 EENYKAVRPALKEEQ
+307 EETYKAAGPAVKEKQ
-322 RAPAR
+322 RAPAAR
-327 REARWENPQRDTP
+327 AARWEKPKTAA
-340 SAAKECPEYLSADA
+340 SAERTCPDYLSPDA
-354 KAVFAV
+354 KTVFAG
-360 LGETALPVDELAAK
+360 LGESPLPVDELAAK
-374 CGMAVPRVMA
+374 CGLPVPRVMA
-384 VLTELE
+384 ALTELE

>member
-1 MGVDTRLY
+1 MATDTRLY
-9 WIWLQEAV
+9 WIWMQEAV
-17 GRGNPLGSE
+17 GRGNPLGKK
-26 LLKKFGEPW
+26 LLETFGGPEA
-35 EVYHADRA
+35 VYNADRA
-43 ALKAAGVKRKA
+43 ALMAAGVKRKA

-67 NAVLTYTL
+67 RAVLSYTL
-75 RCRDW
+75 DCREW

-88 YPEQLKAIEAPPLVL
+88 YPEQLRAIDAPPLVL

-117 LTIVGTRYCSSTGI
+117 LTIVGTRYCSSAGV

-187 AALRQSVVMSGGALL
+187 AALRRSIVMNGGALL
-202 TEYAPTANA
+202 TEYAPTAKA

-245 NFAREQGRDVYGV
+245 GFAREQGRDVYSV
-258 PGDISRAS
+258 PGDIDRAC
-266 CKGSNQLI
+266 CKGSNALL
-274 RSGAAPLCSGLDLL
+274 RKGAAPLCSGRDLL
-288 EEFSLRWGNHL
+288 EEFSPRWGNHL
-299 NIEAAQYM
+299 NSEAARYT
-307 EENYKAVRPALKEEQ
+307 EETYKAAGPAVKEKQ
-322 RAPAR
+322 RAPAAR
-327 REARWENPQRDTP
+327 AARWEKPKT
-340 SAAKECPEYLSADA
+340 AAPAERTCPDYLSPDA
-354 KAVFAV
+354 KTVFAG
-360 LGETALPVDELAAK
+360 LGESPLPVDELAAK
-374 CGMAVPRVMA
+374 CGLPVPRVMA
-384 VLTELE
+384 ALTELE
-390 LAGCVRPAAGQMYA
+390 LAGCVSPAAGQMYA